1 MNTPIRRL
9 AVVAA
14 LLFASL
20 FLSTTYIQYWSA
32 DELNA
37 DPRNSR
43 TLIDELSRER
53 GSITA
58 GQLTLVS
65 SEPTNDVYKYQ
76 RKYSYPK
83 VYAPVT
89 GYYSLVVGAS
99 GVEGAES
106 QLLSGTSDQQFYR
119 RMADIVSG
127 RKQAGASV
135 QLTIDPKAQQA
146 AYDALGD
153 QRGAVV
159 AIEPKTGK
167 ILALV
172 SKPSYDPNEL
182 ASHDRK
188 KVAAAWADLNS
199 QKSKPLVNRAIGG
212 NLYPPGSTFKVVTA
226 AAAVESGKFTASS
239 LVQGPGVL
247 DLPQTTHTIKNEGG
261 AACGGGRPTLTYA
274 MQKSCNTTFA
284 WLGLQV
290 GEDGL
295 KTQSDKFG
303 FNSDLRIP
311 MKVTP
316 SSIGTG
322 MNPPQVAMS
331 AIGQYEDRVTPL
343 QMAMVAAGIANQ
355 GEVMRPNLISKVVAD
370 NLDVL
375 EQPSPQKLG
384 RAVSEETAAEVTTMM
399 EAVVENGTGTRAQ
412 IQGVKVAGKTGTAQH
427 AAGAAPHAWFI
438 SFAPVDDP
446 KVAVA
451 VVVENGGQAGSEASG
466 GRVAAPIAR
475 QVIKAVV
482 DQ

>member
-9 AVVAA
+9 AVVAC
-14 LLFASL
+14 LLFAAL
-20 FLSTTYIQYWSA
+20 LLSTTYIQYWSA

-37 DPRNSR
+37 DSRNSR

-65 SEPTNDVYKYQ
+65 SEPSNDVFKYQ
-76 RKYSYPK
+76 RKYNYPK

-99 GVEGAES
+99 GVEGSES

-135 QLTIDPKAQQA
+135 QLTINPKAQQA

-153 QRGAVV
+153 QRGAVA

-172 SKPSYDPNEL
+172 SKPSYDPNSL

-188 KVAAAWADLNS
+188 AVAAAWAELNS
-199 QKSKPLVNRAIGG
+199 ASSKPLVNRAIGG

-226 AAAVESGKFTASS
+226 SAAIDSGKFKANT
-239 LVQGPGVL
+239 LVPGPGVL
-247 DLPQTTHTIKNEGG
+247 DLPQTTHTISNEGG
-261 AACGGGRPTLTYA
+261 SSCGGGRPTLTYA
-274 MQKSCNTTFA
+274 LQKSCNTTFA
-284 WLGLQV
+284 WLGMQV

-295 KTQSDKFG
+295 RSQADKFG

-311 MKVTP
+311 MKVSP
-316 SSIGTG
+316 SSIGSN
-322 MNPPQVAMS
+322 MNPPQLAMS
-331 AIGQYEDRVTPL
+331 SIGQFEDRVTPL
-343 QMAMVAAGIANQ
+343 QMAMVAAGIANK
-355 GEVMRPNLISKVVAD
+355 GEVMRPTLISKVVAD

-375 EQPSPQKLG
+375 EQPSPQSLG

-399 EAVVENGTGTRAQ
+399 EAVVESGTGTRAQ
-412 IQGVKVAGKTGTAQH
+412 IDGIKVAGKTGTAQH

-438 SFAPVDDP
+438 SFAPADDP
-446 KVAVA
+446 LVAVA

-475 QVIKAVV
+475 EVIKAVV